1 MEGVKA
7 ASPAF
12 SGYDARRIDVD
23 TLGKLECHDITD
35 PIENFISESAAQNAM
50 VLVQALHT
58 SAGLLVNEWETG
70 LRKDLVNAAERLVP
84 SGIDYTH
91 DDMSVRWEN
100 ICPEDAEW
108 PNGHSHLQNAVL
120 GTPTLMLPA
129 VGGRL
134 MLGRWQGVLLVEFDH
149 PRPRTVM
156 VHLFGM
162 PGVASPLNANGNG
175 ARAYTHESSHT
186 NGNGALNGE
195 LGSAGGDGRP

>member
-1 MEGVKA
+1 MEQALKA
-7 ASPAF
+7 TESVFP
-12 SGYDARRIDVD
+12 GYAAGRIDVE

-35 PIENFISESAAQNAM
+35 EIEAFIADSGARNAM
-50 VLVQALHT
+50 VLVQSMHT

-70 LRKDLVNAAERLVP
+70 LRKDLANAAERLVP
-84 SGIDYTH
+84 SGIDYVH

-129 VGGRL
+129 VDRGL
-134 MLGRWQGVLLVEFDH
+134 MLGRWQRVLLVEFDH

-156 VHLFGM
+156 LHLFGL
-162 PGVASPLNANGNG
+162 PAIPSESNGNGNGNLAHANGNG
-175 ARAYTHESSHT
+175 RAV
-186 NGNGALNGE
+186 
-195 LGSAGGDGRP
+195 